1 MNRIIK
7 EQQNYLLA
15 LTVLLGIAVLLLF
28 NLNKGD
34 ELKFF
39 SQNRSQIGNTIFT
52 FSNYFGEAYIYVIVS
67 LIFMFGKQWAKG
79 ILVMLTG
86 FTAMLLSQ
94 LLKNFFGHER
104 PFIYF
109 KETLKQPDLLTPV
122 PGIELVNSYTS
133 SFPSGHTTAAFALF
147 GLLAFFTPKSTQKT
161 IWLIPASMAGASR
174 IYLGQHFLEDVLAGA
189 VLGSLI
195 AIVLFLL
202 FNILRFDSGQGLKNQ

>member
-39 SQNRSQIGNTIFT
+39 SQNRNQIGNTFFT
-52 FSNYFGEAYIYVIVS
+52 LSNYLGEAYLYVIVS
-67 LIFMFGKQWAKG
+67 LIFFFRKNWVKG
-79 ILVMLTG
+79 ILVVLTG

-94 LLKNFFGHER
+94 FLKNYFGHER
-104 PFIYF
+104 PLIYF

-174 IYLGQHFLEDVLAGA
+174 IYLGQHFLEDVIAGA

-195 AIVLFLL
+195 AIFLFAIHQSKFTTL
-202 FNILRFDSGQGLKNQ
+202 FKINSK

>member
-1 MNRIIK
+1 LNRIIK

-39 SQNRSQIGNTIFT
+39 SQNRNQIGNTFFT
-52 FSNYFGEAYIYVIVS
+52 LSNYLGEAYLYVIVS
-67 LIFMFGKQWAKG
+67 LIFFFRKNWVKG
-79 ILVMLTG
+79 ILVVLTG

-94 LLKNFFGHER
+94 FLKNYFGHER
-104 PFIYF
+104 PLIYF

-147 GLLAFFTPKSTQKT
+147 GLLAFFTPKSTEKT
-161 IWLIPASMAGASR
+161 IWLIPATMAGVSR
-174 IYLGQHFLEDVLAGA
+174 IYLGQHFLEDVIAGA

-195 AIVLFLL
+195 AIFLFAIHQSKFTTL
-202 FNILRFDSGQGLKNQ
+202 FKINSK

>member
-39 SQNRSQIGNTIFT
+39 SQNRNQIGNTFFT
-52 FSNYFGEAYIYVIVS
+52 LSNYLGEAYLYVIVS
-67 LIFMFGKQWAKG
+67 LIFFFRKNWVKG
-79 ILVMLTG
+79 ILVVLTG

-94 LLKNFFGHER
+94 FLKNYFGHER
-104 PFIYF
+104 PLIYF

-147 GLLAFFTPKSTQKT
+147 GLLAFFTPKSTEKT
-161 IWLIPASMAGASR
+161 IWLIPATMAGVSR
-174 IYLGQHFLEDVLAGA
+174 IYLGQHFLEDVIAGA

-195 AIVLFLL
+195 AIFLFAIHQSKFTTL
-202 FNILRFDSGQGLKNQ
+202 FKINSK